1 MISLKQPDICEP
13 ESYLFYQSRQRR
25 PVLDRGQGVYLW
37 DKDGKRYLDGSSG
50 AMVSNIGHSN
60 TYVLNA
66 MKAQMDKATFGYR
79 LHFETEPSEALAK
92 KTASLMP
99 EGLDRVFFVSGGSEA
114 VESCLKFARQWAL
127 ATNRADKWKIISRFP
142 SYHGSTLGAL
152 AITGMTQMSQPF
164 APMMRG
170 MPKVPAPACYLDH
183 DDLDHEQRGLR
194 YAELLK
200 DEILRQGPETVLAF
214 IMEPIGGASTGALVA
229 PDSYYRRVQE
239 ICKEFDVLLIADEV
253 MTGGGRTGK
262 FLGGEHWD
270 LKPDLIAMSKGFA
283 AGYAPLGA
291 MVARGDMV
299 EKVLDDGG
307 FIHGFTY
314 AGNPLACAAGLAVLE
329 EMENEQLIE
338 RAQIQGDKLRQ
349 MLTELMDKYPFIGDV
364 RGKGLLLA
372 FELMADR
379 TSKAPLPG
387 SLNAYVRL
395 VEIAYKNGL
404 IIYSRRTRG
413 GLEGDHFMVCPPLI
427 ISDDEMRHLLEML
440 DKSLFEL
447 AKELDLTFDARK

>member
-1 MISLKQPDICEP
+1 MISLSQPDSCKP

-25 PVLDRGQGVYLW
+25 PILDHGHGVYLW
-37 DKDGKRYLDGSSG
+37 DTDGKRYLDGSSG

-60 TYVLNA
+60 AYVLAA

-79 LHFETEPSEALAK
+79 LHFETEASEALAK
-92 KTASLMP
+92 KTVALMP

-114 VESCLKFARQWAL
+114 VESSLKFARQWAL

-152 AITGMTQMSQPF
+152 AITGMTPMSQPF
-164 APMMRG
+164 APMMRE
-170 MPKVPAPACYLDH
+170 MPKVPAPTCYLDH

-200 DEILRQGPETVLAF
+200 DEILRQGSETVLAF

-229 PDSYYRRVQE
+229 PDSYYRRVQQ

-262 FLGGEHWD
+262 FLGGDHWN

-299 EKVLDDGG
+299 EKVLDAGG

-314 AGNPLACAAGLAVLE
+314 AGNPLACATGLAVLE
-329 EMENEQLIE
+329 EMENKQLIG
-338 RAQIQGDKLRQ
+338 RAQTQGDKLRQ
-349 MLTELMDKYPFIGDV
+349 MLAELMNKYPFIGDV

-379 TSKAPLPG
+379 ISKAPLPR
-387 SLNAYVRL
+387 SLNAYIRL

-404 IIYSRRTRG
+404 ILYSRRTRG

-427 ISDDEMRHLLEML
+427 ITDNEMEHLLELL

-447 AKELDLTFDARK
+447 AKELDLPLGTQK